1 RTRWLLTPCLHC
13 LLRFARG
20 SGDAPCA
27 RQDARARLQRRVL
40 PSVARKRPARSFA
53 SLSAACRAS
62 AQSID
67 ILPLFRAFATP
78 LIEPLRFPTA
88 SRRRFA
94 AGARA
99 AVRAPSK
106 RLHACSWRRPIA
118 VGTDW
123 PAHAAGAARRHVHV
137 TLSRP
142 DSGVETHPCPA
153 TQASTVHGSPSSH
166 AEGPATSQPAFV
178 GPDPW
183 PGPVAPSARARQSMA
198 PLAPS
203 LVTRPV
209 APVV

>member
-1 RTRWLLTPCLHC
+1 
-13 LLRFARG
+13 
-20 SGDAPCA
+20 
-27 RQDARARLQRRVL
+27 
-40 PSVARKRPARSFA
+40 
-53 SLSAACRAS
+53 
-62 AQSID
+62 
-67 ILPLFRAFATP
+67 
-78 LIEPLRFPTA
+78 
-88 SRRRFA
+88 
-94 AGARA
+94 
-99 AVRAPSK
+99 
-106 RLHACSWRRPIA
+106 PIA

-137 TLSRP
+137 TLSKP

-209 APVV
+209 APVVTSSHHTLAASVLSWMVYSTQRPSRDPVRSSMAPLIPP